1 MALPKKKSRAI
12 VVEGHN
18 YRWMVKVLNPWA
30 VWEDGKTLTVDNED
44 TGELHQQKFFN
55 KEAITPED
63 VKQFILNKF
72 AEHK

>member
-12 VVEGHN
+12 VVENHN
-18 YRWMVKVLNPWA
+18 YRWMVKQANPWA
-30 VWEDGKTLTVDNED
+30 VWDDLRTLTVHNET
-44 TGELHQQKFFN
+44 TGELHQARYFN

-63 VKQFILNKF
+63 VKQFILRKF